1 MQLLI
6 KKEKNDGKRKVASIL
21 DRGEIE
27 SSEGMKWRMSGNQV
41 ELGWVTSEEPG
52 NRGFIIEK
60 RPSYGGDFQEVA
72 SYNEVSQLLSKGPG
86 GGRYRYLDPSTS
98 TGSWIYRVKDNDED
112 GAQNILC
119 QCFVE
124 VQTESESK
132 NQLAI
137 AAGLVGVLGAAFA
150 VGYALD
156 PPL

>member
-1 MQLLI
+1 M
-6 KKEKNDGKRKVASIL
+6 

-27 SSEGMKWRMSGNQV
+27 SSEGMKWRMTGNQV
-41 ELGWVTSEEPG
+41 ELAWVTSEEPG
-52 NRGFIIEK
+52 NRGYLVEK

-72 SYNEVSQLLSKGPG
+72 SYNDVIQLRSKGIS

-98 TGSWIYRVKDNDED
+98 PGSWIYRIRDNDED
-112 GAQNILC
+112 GAQNVLC

-132 NQLAI
+132 TQIGI
-137 AAGLVGVLGAAFA
+137 AVGLVGLLGGLFAA
-150 VGYALD
+150 GYALD